1 MKKLLFLLLMLPS
14 AVMAQTVTPQFT
26 QGSMQATTT
35 TTQTINETIAT
46 EVYGGAYSSWSGT
59 NVTPSASITDSS
71 TTWSVTTP
79 GEQFQLETV
88 TRAAGIIETI
98 DVDRTIETTST
109 TTSLSVFSQ
118 QDRQEQKNPPSVTM
132 PRPSRQQLAMLP
144 IKRCN
149 FRTME
154 RLAGNNLAL
163 ATLVMAR
170 Q

>member
-1 MKKLLFLLLMLPS
+1 
-14 AVMAQTVTPQFT
+14 MAQTVTPQFT

-118 QDRQEQKNPPSVTM
+118 
-132 PRPSRQQLAMLP
+132 
-144 IKRCN
+144 
-149 FRTME
+149 
-154 RLAGNNLAL
+154 
-163 ATLVMAR
+163 
-170 Q
+170 